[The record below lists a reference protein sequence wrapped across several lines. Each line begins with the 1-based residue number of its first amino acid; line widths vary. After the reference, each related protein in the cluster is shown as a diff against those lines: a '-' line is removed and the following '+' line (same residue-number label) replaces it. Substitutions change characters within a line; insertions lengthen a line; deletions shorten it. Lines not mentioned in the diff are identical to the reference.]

1 MPYINITADGDTELS
16 SDELG
21 GYMEF
26 DVKGTFGGGT
36 LTVNVVKGGE
46 SYTRATFTE
55 AGNVGA
61 LLGTNKDV
69 VVTLSGA
76 TNPDIDFHYQRLANF

>member
-1 MPYINITADGDTELS
+1 MPYVNITGNGDTTLTASEI
-16 SDELG
+16 G

-36 LTVNVVKGGE
+36 LTINVVKDGE
-46 SYTRATFTE
+46 SYTRATLTE
-55 AGNVGA
+55 ADCLGA
-61 LLGTNKDV
+61 VMGLNKDV

-76 TNPDIDFHYQRLANF
+76 TGPDIDFHYQRLNND

>member
-1 MPYINITADGDTELS
+1 MPYVNITADGDTELS
-16 SDELG
+16 ASAIG

-26 DVKGTFGGGT
+26 DVKGSFGGGT
-36 LTVNVVKGGE
+36 LTINVVKDGE

-61 LLGTNKDV
+61 LMGTNKDV

-76 TNPDIDFHYQRLANF
+76 TAPDIDFHYQRLANY